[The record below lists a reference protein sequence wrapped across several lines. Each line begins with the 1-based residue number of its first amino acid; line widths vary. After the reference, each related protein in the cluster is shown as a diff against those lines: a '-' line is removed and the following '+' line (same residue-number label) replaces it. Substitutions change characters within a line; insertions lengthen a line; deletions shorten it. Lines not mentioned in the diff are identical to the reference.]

1 MGYKTFFDLFP
12 LCKALSPQCFHFY
25 FSTPLFKEKENRVE
39 PRQSARSTTIKEEEF
54 SSRMYQKSLARRVPM
69 IDPLRET
76 NGVYEPIPDN
86 IKKVKLVIS
95 SRKRK
100 LPSNILEPITQLK
113 EVDSNSLESGS
124 SKGAFGRSK
133 KRKKKEVAA
142 ALPTASTRYRMM
154 FLSKTEN
161 KFNMT
166 LLTFIP

>member
-1 MGYKTFFDLFP
+1 
-12 LCKALSPQCFHFY
+12 
-25 FSTPLFKEKENRVE
+25 
-39 PRQSARSTTIKEEEF
+39 
-54 SSRMYQKSLARRVPM
+54 M

-76 NGVYEPIPDN
+76 NGVYKPILAN

-124 SKGAFGRSK
+124 SKGAFGRTK
-133 KRKKKEVAA
+133 KRKKKEVATA
-142 ALPTASTRYRMM
+142 IPTASTRYRMM